1 MLRQF
6 ILLILMLTTSL
17 VVVAETAVTRM
28 QRESNKGIDIL
39 PGNLSIGAG
48 IAMTGTV
55 SDESQSEGTRTASL
69 SIAPRYA
76 FDNGSALSMGF
87 TLTQETEI
95 ERLDASNLSLVYI
108 LPSKSFFNDNLNLGS
123 TLIAVAP
130 TNGRAYRDE
139 SYRGTAGL
147 SGSLSTT
154 AFKKSF
160 PLNLSY
166 ILTGGKLFHKYRRN
180 NLRLQNTEY
189 FVTHTGVMNKTI
201 SKVTLA
207 LSGSFRPTWTYQSV
221 YKPTY
226 AIGQSISYRDKG
238 FTYTVSH
245 SNGGSALD
253 YQGDFDNV
261 KPFDDYTSQ
270 ISFSLGYRIN

>member
-1 MLRQF
+1 MLS
-6 ILLILMLTTSL
+6 TSL
-17 VVVAETAVTRM
+17 VVVAETAVTRL

-39 PGNLSIGAG
+39 PGSLSIGTEIG
-48 IAMTGTV
+48 MSGTV
-55 SDESQSEGTRTASL
+55 SDESQSEGSRTASL
-69 SIAPRYA
+69 SISPRYA
-76 FDNGSALSMGF
+76 FDNGSAVSMGF
-87 TLTQETEI
+87 ALTQETEI
-95 ERLDASNLSLVYI
+95 ERLDASNLSLIYT
-108 LPSKSFFNDNLNLGS
+108 LPSKSFLNDNLNLGTS
-123 TLIAVAP
+123 LIAVAP

-154 AFKKSF
+154 AFQKSF

-166 ILTGGKLFHKYRRN
+166 SLTGGKLFHKYRRS
-180 NLRLQNTEY
+180 NLRSQNTEY
-189 FVTHTGVMNKTI
+189 FVTHTGVVSKSI
-201 SKVTLA
+201 SKFTLSA
-207 LSGSFRPTWTYQSV
+207 SGSFRPTWTYQSV

-226 AIGQSISYRDKG
+226 ALGQSISYRDKG

-261 KPFDDYTSQ
+261 KPFDDYASL